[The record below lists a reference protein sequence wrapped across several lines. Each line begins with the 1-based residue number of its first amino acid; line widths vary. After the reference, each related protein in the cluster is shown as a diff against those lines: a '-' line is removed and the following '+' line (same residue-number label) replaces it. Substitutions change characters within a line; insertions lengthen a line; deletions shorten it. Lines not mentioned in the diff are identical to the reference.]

1 MQKIANPKKKFMLI
15 TDFLNN
21 SAAEDL
27 GKKFDNI
34 LFDTLVII
42 IGGSFISVIYF
53 PLRYPKIQSIY
64 VIQLHKLLIV
74 MDLKINI

>member
-34 LFDTLVII
+34 LLT
-42 IGGSFISVIYF
+42 
-53 PLRYPKIQSIY
+53 
-64 VIQLHKLLIV
+64 HWLL
-74 MDLKINI
+74 